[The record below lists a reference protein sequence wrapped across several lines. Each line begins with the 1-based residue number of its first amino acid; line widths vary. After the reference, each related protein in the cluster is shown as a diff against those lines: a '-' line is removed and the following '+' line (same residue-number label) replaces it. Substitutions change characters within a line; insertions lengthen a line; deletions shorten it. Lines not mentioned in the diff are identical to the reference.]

1 MTRPVATQLMRCGS
15 LSRSLCVIATV
26 ALPLSWDLIVSGS
39 ALAGRGR
46 VTSAAP
52 QQPSANPS
60 PTTAAA
66 TVLELGKPIERELA
80 GGQSH
85 SYQITLSEGQLVSM
99 VVEQRGIDV
108 MVKLFGPDG
117 KQITEFDSEI
127 RKQGQEPVSLAAEAS
142 GNYQID
148 VHAGQLNTP
157 AGRYEIR
164 VIGLRAATEKDYA
177 LQEARSLNT
186 RSRQLYLTGNYDA
199 VLPLAERVLEIR
211 ERALG
216 PSHPEV
222 AASLNN
228 LALLHS
234 SRGDY
239 AKSETLYQRA
249 LAIREEAL
257 GPEHLE
263 VADTLNSLANFHT
276 DRGRYASAEPLLQR
290 ALKIREKWLGP
301 DHPNVA
307 QSINNLARLHHSKSD
322 YANAEP
328 LYERALA
335 IKEKVFGPEH
345 VEVANSLH
353 NLAVLYYHKGDY
365 VRSEPLHRRA
375 LVIREK
381 VFGPEHPSV
390 ASSLSNL
397 ASLYHGT
404 GDYAEEL
411 PLLQRALAI
420 REKALGP
427 KHPAVATSLNNL
439 AIFYLDTGDHAR
451 AEPLYQRA
459 LAIREEVLGPEHP
472 DVAASLNNL
481 VLFYRARGNYPK
493 AEEVCQRALALN
505 EKLFGP
511 EHLQVASPLHNLAIL
526 YHETGNYG
534 EAEVRYQ
541 RAVAIKEKALGT
553 GHPGVATL
561 LDDFSS
567 LYYDTRDYFKAE
579 PLMQR
584 ALTIRER
591 QLGPEHPDVAN
602 SLNNLA
608 ILYRTKGDYAR
619 AELLYQRALAIQEK
633 ILGAEHPSV
642 ALSLNNLATLYY
654 RGGDLAK
661 TESLYQR
668 ALTIREKAL
677 GPEHPDVA
685 TSLYNLAQ
693 LHVAGDNLGQA
704 VAMQLRASR
713 VSESNIVL
721 NLSAGSERQKLA
733 YLATLSV
740 RTDQTISLHV
750 QAAVNDPIA
759 CSLAATTILQRKGR
773 ILDAVSDS
781 LSLLRSRFDAQDQA
795 LLDQFKDTNAQLAR
809 LVLGG
814 PQRTIPA
821 EHQKRI
827 KDLEEQKEKL
837 EAEISRRSAE
847 FRVQAQPITLDA
859 VRAVIPDN
867 AALIEFAA
875 YRPFN
880 PKASKES
887 EAYGES
893 RYVAYILRRE
903 GEIQWQELGEAKAID
918 GAVDALRR
926 ALRDPKRQDVKD
938 LSRALDAQVM
948 QPLRALLGETR
959 HLLVSPDGALNLI
972 PFAALVDER
981 GRYLVERY
989 SFNYLTSGR
998 DLLRLQAAQ
1007 ESRSA
1012 PLVVANPDFG
1022 EPEMARTARADVPR
1036 PRPPARARTRQS
1048 VTTGA
1053 DLSNVY
1059 FGALRASDEEARAIK
1074 ALFPQAAVLTRG
1086 QATEAALKQAAAPQI
1101 LHIAT
1106 HGFFLEDQPVKIEGT
1121 RGDGG
1126 LRGLSANAKVEN
1138 PLLRSGLALAG
1149 ANLRPPGGD
1158 DGLLTALEAAGLNLW
1173 GTRLVVLSACDT
1185 GLGEVRTGEGV
1196 YGLRRA
1202 LVLAGAET
1210 QVMSLWAVSDRVT
1223 RELMTAY
1230 YAGLRQGQGR
1240 GEALRQVQLKML
1252 QRPGREHPFY
1262 WASFI
1267 QSGEWAGLDG
1277 RR

>member
-1 MTRPVATQLMRCGS
+1 MFRPVASRLTRPGF
-15 LSRSLCVIATV
+15 LSRSLCIMTVV
-26 ALPLSWDLIVSGS
+26 ALLMLSGMIASRG
-39 ALAGRGR
+39 ALAGRSR
-46 VTSAAP
+46 TTSAKSQ
-52 QQPSANPS
+52 QQPASQS
-60 PTTAAA
+60 PTTAAAA
-66 TVLELGKPIERELA
+66 TVLELGKPVERELA

-85 SYQITLSEGQLVSM
+85 NYQITLAEGQFVS
-99 VVEQRGIDV
+99 VIVEQRGLDV
-108 MVKLFGPDG
+108 MVKLLGPDG
-117 KQITEFDSEI
+117 NQIAELNSEV
-127 RKQGQEPVSLAAEAS
+127 RSQGRELVSLVAEK
-142 GNYQID
+142 
-148 VHAGQLNTP
+148 AGSYQLNVQPGQSQAP

-164 VIGLRAATEKDYA
+164 LAELRVATEKERA
-177 LQEARSLNT
+177 LQEARGLNVEFL
-186 RSRQLYLTGNYDA
+186 RFYRTGKYDEA
-199 VLPLAERVLEIR
+199 LPLAEKI
-211 ERALG
+211 
-216 PSHPEV
+216 
-222 AASLNN
+222 
-228 LALLHS
+228 LAL
-234 SRGDY
+234 
-239 AKSETLYQRA
+239 
-249 LAIREEAL
+249 
-257 GPEHLE
+257 
-263 VADTLNSLANFHT
+263 V
-276 DRGRYASAEPLLQR
+276 
-290 ALKIREKWLGP
+290 EK
-301 DHPNVA
+301 
-307 QSINNLARLHHSKSD
+307 
-322 YANAEP
+322 
-328 LYERALA
+328 
-335 IKEKVFGPEH
+335 
-345 VEVANSLH
+345 
-353 NLAVLYYHKGDY
+353 
-365 VRSEPLHRRA
+365 
-375 LVIREK
+375 
-381 VFGPEHPSV
+381 
-390 ASSLSNL
+390 
-397 ASLYHGT
+397 T
-404 GDYAEEL
+404 
-411 PLLQRALAI
+411 
-420 REKALGP
+420 
-427 KHPAVATSLNNL
+427 
-439 AIFYLDTGDHAR
+439 
-451 AEPLYQRA
+451 
-459 LAIREEVLGPEHP
+459 LGPEHP
-472 DVAASLNNL
+472 DVAD
-481 VLFYRARGNYPK
+481 
-493 AEEVCQRALALN
+493 ALL
-505 EKLFGP
+505 
-511 EHLQVASPLHNLAIL
+511 NLANV
-526 YHETGNYG
+526 YYAKGSYAKMET
-534 EAEVRYQ
+534 A
-541 RAVAIKEKALGT
+541 A
-553 GHPGVATL
+553 
-561 LDDFSS
+561 
-567 LYYDTRDYFKAE
+567 
-579 PLMQR
+579 
-584 ALTIRER
+584 
-591 QLGPEHPDVAN
+591 
-602 SLNNLA
+602 
-608 ILYRTKGDYAR
+608 
-619 AELLYQRALAIQEK
+619 
-633 ILGAEHPSV
+633 
-642 ALSLNNLATLYY
+642 
-654 RGGDLAK
+654 
-661 TESLYQR
+661 QR

-677 GPEHPDVA
+677 GPHHLKVALSLNVLAVLHFAKSDYQKAEPLLRRAITIREAVLGAEHAEVADSLNNLAALYSIRGEPAQAEPLYQRVLSIREKTVGLDHPLVASTLNNLALLYHARGDYEKAEPLYQRSLSIREKALGPDHPENAQALSNLASLYLDKRDHAKAEQAHQRALAIKEKALGREHPAVA
-685 TSLYNLAQ
+685 DSLNNLALVYQHIGDLERAEPLYQRSLAIKEKTVGPEHPAVADTLNNLAGIYQSKGDFVRAEELSRRALALREKLLGAAHPASAYSLNKIASLYAAKADVSQAITFQSRANSVSERNLGFNLAT
-693 LHVAGDNLGQA
+693 
-704 VAMQLRASR
+704 
-713 VSESNIVL
+713 
-721 NLSAGSERQKLA
+721 GSERQKLA
-733 YLATLSV
+733 YLATLAAQA
-740 RTDQTISLHV
+740 DQTLSLHV
-750 QAAVNDPIA
+750 HYAAGDPTA
-759 CSLAATTILQRKGR
+759 RNLAATTILQRKGR

-781 LSLLRSRFDAQDQA
+781 LSLFRSRFDAQDQT

-814 PQRTIPA
+814 PQRTTPA
-821 EHQKRI
+821 EHQKQI

-938 LSRALDAQVM
+938 LSRALDAKVM
-948 QPLRALLGETR
+948 QPLRALVGETR

-998 DLLRLQAAQ
+998 DLLRLQAAR

-1022 EPEMARTARADVPR
+1022 EPETTRTARADVPR
-1036 PRPPARARTRQS
+1036 PRSPARARTRQS

-1059 FGALRASDEEARAIK
+1059 FGALGASAEEARAIK

-1149 ANLRPPGGD
+1149 ANLRQPGGD

-1252 QRPGREHPFY
+1252 RRPGREHPFY

>member
-1 MTRPVATQLMRCGS
+1 MFRPVASRLTRPGF
-15 LSRSLCVIATV
+15 LSRSLCIMTVV
-26 ALPLSWDLIVSGS
+26 ALLMLSGMIASRG
-39 ALAGRGR
+39 ALAGRSR
-46 VTSAAP
+46 TTSAKSQ
-52 QQPSANPS
+52 QQPASQS
-60 PTTAAA
+60 PTTAAAA
-66 TVLELGKPIERELA
+66 TVLELGKPVERELA

-85 SYQITLSEGQLVSM
+85 SYQITLAEGQFVS
-99 VVEQRGIDV
+99 VIVEQHGIDV
-108 MVKLFGPDG
+108 AVRVLGPNG
-117 KQITEFDSEI
+117 EQIAEFDSEI
-127 RKQGQEPVSLAAEAS
+127 RKQGQEQVSQVAEVVGSYRLIVLANQKKASAGSYEVRVAE
-142 GNYQID
+142 
-148 VHAGQLNTP
+148 
-157 AGRYEIR
+157 RR
-164 VIGLRAATEKDYA
+164 VATEKDRA
-177 LQEARSLNT
+177 LQEAHRLNIEFRSLYSAGKYNDARQAAERALET
-186 RSRQLYLTGNYDA
+186 R
-199 VLPLAERVLEIR
+199 ERVL
-211 ERALG
+211 G
-216 PSHPEV
+216 PEHPDV
-222 AASLNN
+222 AQSLHG
-228 LALLHS
+228 LAVICHVNS
-234 SRGDY
+234 DY
-239 AKSETLYQRA
+239 AKAEQLYQRA
-249 LAIREEAL
+249 LAIREK
-257 GPEHLE
+257 
-263 VADTLNSLANFHT
+263 TL
-276 DRGRYASAEPLLQR
+276 
-290 ALKIREKWLGP
+290 
-301 DHPNVA
+301 
-307 QSINNLARLHHSKSD
+307 
-322 YANAEP
+322 
-328 LYERALA
+328 
-335 IKEKVFGPEH
+335 
-345 VEVANSLH
+345 
-353 NLAVLYYHKGDY
+353 
-365 VRSEPLHRRA
+365 
-375 LVIREK
+375 
-381 VFGPEHPSV
+381 GPEHPS
-390 ASSLSNL
+390 
-397 ASLYHGT
+397 
-404 GDYAEEL
+404 
-411 PLLQRALAI
+411 
-420 REKALGP
+420 
-427 KHPAVATSLNNL
+427 VATSLNNL
-439 AIFYLDTGDHAR
+439 AALHYNKGDYAR

-459 LAIREEVLGPEHP
+459 LAIREKVLGPEHP
-472 DVAASLNNL
+472 DIAQSLNNL
-481 VLFYRARGNYPK
+481 ANLY
-493 AEEVCQRALALN
+493 
-505 EKLFGP
+505 
-511 EHLQVASPLHNLAIL
+511 QVKS
-526 YHETGNYG
+526 
-534 EAEVRYQ
+534 
-541 RAVAIKEKALGT
+541 
-553 GHPGVATL
+553 
-561 LDDFSS
+561 
-567 LYYDTRDYFKAE
+567 DYTKAE
-579 PLMQR
+579 PLYRR
-584 ALTIRER
+584 ALEMREKV
-591 QLGPEHPDVAN
+591 LELEHPDVAD

-608 ILYRTKGDYAR
+608 VLYSAKSDYVNSERLHQRALEISEKAFGPGHPAVADSLHNLAVLHRERGDYVK
-619 AELLYQRALAIQEK
+619 AEVLYQRSLAISEK
-633 ILGAEHPSV
+633 VFGPDH
-642 ALSLNNLATLYY
+642 LSLASSFNELALLH
-654 RGGDLAK
+654 RSKGDHVKA
-661 TESLYQR
+661 ESLHQR

-677 GPEHPDVA
+677 GSNHPDVA
-685 TSLYNLAQ
+685 DSLNNLAALYQAQGDYAKAEPLHQRALAIRERIFGLDQTPVATSLNNLAALYYDKGDYAKAKLLYQRALPIFEKVLGPGHNNVATCLYNLSRLYSAE
-693 LHVAGDNLGQA
+693 GEITQA
-704 VAMQLRASR
+704 VTFRSRAR
-713 VSESNIVL
+713 AVSERNLVL
-721 NLSAGSERQKLA
+721 NLATGSERQKLA
-733 YLATLSV
+733 YLATLSSLA
-740 RTDQTISLHV
+740 DQTIALHV
-750 QAAVNDPIA
+750 RSAANNLTA
-759 CSLAATTILQRKGR
+759 CALAATTVLQRKGR
-773 ILDAVSDS
+773 VLDAMADS
-781 LSLLRSRFDAQDQA
+781 LGALRSRFDAQDQA
-795 LLDQFKDTNAQLAR
+795 LLDQFRDINAQLAR

-814 PQRTIPA
+814 PQRTTPA
-821 EHQKRI
+821 EHQKQI

-918 GAVDALRR
+918 SAVDALRR

-938 LSRALDAQVM
+938 LSRALDAKVM
-948 QPLRALLGETR
+948 QPLRALVGETR

-998 DLLRLQAAQ
+998 DLLRLQAAR

-1022 EPEMARTARADVPR
+1022 EPETTRTARADVPR
-1036 PRPPARARTRQS
+1036 PRSPARARTRQS

-1059 FGALRASDEEARAIK
+1059 FGALRASDEEAWAIK

-1126 LRGLSANAKVEN
+1126 LRGLSANVKVEN

-1149 ANLRPPGGD
+1149 ANPRQPGGD

-1252 QRPGREHPFY
+1252 RRPGREHPFY